1 MMSSGTFGI
10 VLVCSAALLALWLN
24 ARKPHLAPAD
34 MKGLILH
41 AALALVLTQLIPGG
55 ESSISFAFVVL
66 FASALPVLV
75 YAFLV
80 AIWVIRFA
88 QGALAAYR

>member
-1 MMSSGTFGI
+1 MSSGVFGI
-10 VLVCSAALLALWLN
+10 VLVCCAALLALWLN
-24 ARKPHLAPAD
+24 ARKPGLAPEGMRA
-34 MKGLILH
+34 LIVH
-41 AALALVLTQLIPGG
+41 AVIALALTQLIPGG
-55 ESSISFAFVVL
+55 ESSVFFGFVVL

>member
-1 MMSSGTFGI
+1 MSNVMFGM
-10 VLVCSAALLALWLN
+10 VLVGSAAVLALWLN
-24 ARKPHLAPAD
+24 ARKPQLAPGD
-34 MKGLILH
+34 TKGLIVH
-41 AALALVLTQLIPGG
+41 GAIALTLTQLIPGG
-55 ESSISFAFVVL
+55 ESSVFFSFVVL